1 MHLFK
6 TILRTVFTKGASS
19 VISFLIV
26 ILTAR
31 FMGAEGRG
39 EISLIVLNITVILLV
54 NDLIGGAALV
64 FLVPRYKLYSLLIPA
79 WIWGLLCGLVFPIGF
94 YFFGGLTQKEYFSLS
109 ALSIF
114 LNLSSINS
122 VVLNGKEKIK
132 ESNIVSIVQVLT
144 LLGSLSLFIFYLNHR
159 TPFAYYV
166 ALLTSYGIS
175 FGLGLFFLRKEIIVA
190 PIRHS
195 GRLIR
200 QMSRSGFYVQLG
212 NAVQLLNYRLGF
224 YLIDHYFPLAGKA
237 MVGVYATGTSVCE
250 SVWVISN
257 GISMVQY
264 ARISNMK
271 DRKNAQDLT
280 VSLSKISFLAT
291 LSVMI
296 VLVSLPSGLFRL
308 IFGPDFT
315 DLPSIVLTLSAGIS
329 AFGLTCIYSH
339 YFSGI
344 GKMHISSYS
353 SVVGFAI
360 TLVAGFLLVP
370 RYGIQGA
377 AITAS
382 ASYLASA
389 VYLLIRFHLES
400 GYSYSNLLLRYNNI
414 FSSLKNSGYHVRNQR
429 NH

>member
-31 FMGAEGRG
+31 YMGAEGRG
-39 EISLIVLNITVILLV
+39 EISLIVLNITLILLV

-79 WIWGLLCGLVFPIGF
+79 WIWGVLCGFVFPGLF
-94 YFFGGLTQKEYFSLS
+94 YVFGSVTQKEYLCLS

-122 VVLNGKEKIK
+122 IVLNGKEKIK
-132 ESNIVSIVQVLT
+132 ENNLVSVVQVVT
-144 LLGSLSLFIFYLNHR
+144 LLVCLAIFIFFLNHR
-159 TPFAYYV
+159 TPFSYYL
-166 ALLTSYGIS
+166 ALLASYGIS
-175 FGLGLFFLRKEIIVA
+175 FGLSLFFLRKEIIVA
-190 PIRHS
+190 PIRHL

-212 NAVQLLNYRLGF
+212 NTVQLLNYRLGF
-224 YLIDHYFPLAGKA
+224 YLIDHFFPHVGKA

-271 DRKNAQDLT
+271 DRKHAQELT

-291 LSVMI
+291 LAVMI
-296 VLVSLPSGLFRL
+296 VLVLLPSDLFRF
-308 IFGPDFT
+308 IFGPDFAG
-315 DLPSIVLTLSAGIS
+315 LPSILLTLSAGIT

-377 AITAS
+377 AMTAC

-389 VYLLIRFHLES
+389 LYLLVRFHMES
-400 GYSYSNLLLRYNNI
+400 GYSYVDLLLRYKNL
-414 FSSLKNSGYHVRNQR
+414 FSSIKNRGYDVRN
-429 NH
+429 